1 MHDTPFIGQDAWD
14 CVVNYAEDMSRCDST
29 LAEIE
34 SNYDN
39 SAAAATELKL
49 RTLDFTKYFC
59 QQEMCPM
66 AIGGIRVYR
75 DSNHM
80 SGTFNLLMT
89 PYLRQ
94 ELLGE

>member
-1 MHDTPFIGQDAWD
+1 
-14 CVVNYAEDMSRCDST
+14 
-29 LAEIE
+29 
-34 SNYDN
+34 
-39 SAAAATELKL
+39 
-49 RTLDFTKYFC
+49 
-59 QQEMCPM
+59 M